1 VRQRRVLNV
10 FLCDSTAPPSRYA
23 DAAARDGGERLRCL
37 GSGVLTDSPTKNRS
51 VSEDSAGKGHSDSVV
66 PPAGC

>member
-1 VRQRRVLNV
+1 MSFFFGFCVIRLPRLSTRCRGAPRR
-10 FLCDSTAPPSRYA
+10 R
-23 DAAARDGGERLRCL
+23 GELRKVWDL
-37 GSGVLTDSPTKNRS
+37 AVSLILRS